1 MDRRGQIEGSL
12 CERRDDTIVVPA
24 GTKLFR
30 QGDPGDCA
38 YVVEQG
44 RVAITLEG
52 NAADAALARPGLPD
66 QVRPDQVRADRLRQ
80 GRAVAFRGPGEFF
93 GEMAIIDG
101 SARSASA
108 TVVEDARLLVVTS
121 DRLSRRLS
129 EADPVVRLVLDVL
142 VERLRATMDLFGPD
156 EDRPGPGRSEP
167 QPSDGGTGNRKGL
180 ADIRLEGDL
189 AKALAEDR
197 LDLHYQP
204 IVDLKRYRVVGF
216 EALARWT
223 HPTHGALSPQVFIPL
238 AEASGLISTF
248 TRWLLPRVLDEGAA
262 LAEGMTDGRTDGGE
276 DRLFVAANLSIIDLQ
291 DPTLP
296 EFLAQILA
304 DRVPKPV
311 RLKIEVTESLAL
323 SSPDLVREGL
333 QRCQALG
340 VEVAID
346 DFGTGYSSLAQLH
359 SLPIGALK
367 IDRSF
372 VQALDTSESGRK
384 IVQTII
390 RLADDLD
397 IPTIAEGAETAEQV
411 DILQA
416 MGCRQVQGYF
426 FARPMPPDEARAW
439 LRDWAQERVDGAGL
453 ARPLD
458 PAGDPDAKIARRRKT
473 GA

>member
-12 CERRDDTIVVPA
+12 CVRRDDTIVVPA

-52 NAADAALARPGLPD
+52 SAVDAALARPGLPD
-66 QVRPDQVRADRLRQ
+66 QVRQ
-80 GRAVAFRGPGEFF
+80 GRAVAFRGPGEIF

-142 VERLRATMDLFGPD
+142 VERLRATMDLLGPD

-167 QPSDGGTGNRKGL
+167 HPPDGGSGIRKGL

-189 AKALAEDR
+189 AKALAEDQ
-197 LDLHYQP
+197 LELHYQP

-223 HPTHGALSPQVFIPL
+223 HPAHGALSPQVFIPL

-262 LAEGMTDGRTDGGE
+262 LAEGMAAERTDSGE

-291 DPTLP
+291 DPALP
-296 EFLAQILA
+296 EFLARILA
-304 DRVPKPV
+304 DRMPAPV

-390 RLADDLD
+390 RLADDLG

-426 FARPMPPDEARAW
+426 FARPMPPGEARDW
-439 LRDWAQERVDGAGL
+439 LLDWTKGQARGAAPVL
-453 ARPLD
+453 SLE
-458 PAGDPDAKIARRRKT
+458 PAGDPDARITRRKT
-473 GA
+473 TGA